1 MPSVRTSTE
10 RRILEAASEL
20 FLRYGFEKTTMDD
33 IAREARVA
41 KATLYRYW
49 PSKEA
54 LFESLLYREIREV
67 NRAFLAR
74 VQADARGGTI
84 GRIIYHGFAA
94 TYDRPFLRALMTT
107 EGRTLGDYLRRHSPH
122 LSHWQFR
129 LDRQLVE
136 ALQRAGVLRDDIET
150 GLLTYLLSMVSL
162 GLASAAEFIA
172 PEYTPPVEALAEGIA
187 EMVERAF
194 APPSGGNSARGKEV
208 LRHFIGVIDEGL
220 AELERATYRKQLRGD
235 AG

>member
-1 MPSVRTSTE
+1 MRRMRASTE
-10 RRILEAASEL
+10 ARIMEAASQL
-20 FLRYGFEKTTMDD
+20 FLRYGFEKTMDD

-54 LFESLLYREIREV
+54 LFESLLYREIRLV
-67 NRAFLAR
+67 NRDFLAR
-74 VQADARGGTI
+74 VEADSRGGTI

-94 TYDRPFLRALMTT
+94 AYDRPFLRALMTT
-107 EGRTLGDYLRRHSPH
+107 ESRTLGDFLRRHSPD

-136 ALQRAGVLRDDIET
+136 ALQRAGVLRDDIEP
-150 GLLTYLLSMVSL
+150 GLLTYLLSVVSL

-172 PEYTPPVEALAEGIA
+172 PDYAPPVEALTEGIA
-187 EMVERAF
+187 EMVEQAF
-194 APPSGGNSARGKEV
+194 APPGDGDSARGKEV
-208 LRHFIGVIDEGL
+208 LRHFIGVIDERL
-220 AELERATYRKQLRGD
+220 AELERATRRRLLEGD
-235 AG
+235 AV